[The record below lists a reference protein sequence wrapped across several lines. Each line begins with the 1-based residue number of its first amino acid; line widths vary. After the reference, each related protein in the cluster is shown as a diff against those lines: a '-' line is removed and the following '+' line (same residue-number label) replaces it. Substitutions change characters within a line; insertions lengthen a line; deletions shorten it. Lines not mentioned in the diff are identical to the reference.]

1 MHTRKLKDFIS
12 HATKLP
18 EHEWTRTQ
26 GHLVE
31 KHYKK
36 GAIIHQL
43 GNYFN
48 TLLFI
53 NNGLARSYL
62 IDDKGGDFTWS
73 IHFNDKTAKVENL
86 FMTDFANL
94 IRPQANQLQFEALE
108 NTTVVEIKKDDLHS
122 WYRES
127 HEWANTGRIITEAAY
142 CFTRN
147 RSLSLLSKTATQRY
161 IDLKEENP
169 SFAEKALQCHI
180 ASYLGITP
188 QSLSRIRK
196 ELAMNKCE

>member
-1 MHTRKLKDFIS
+1 MHTKKLKDYIF

-18 EHEWTRTQ
+18 EHEWARTQ
-26 GHLVE
+26 GCIVE

-36 GAIIHQL
+36 GTTIHQSGKL
-43 GNYFN
+43 FN

-62 IDDKGGDFTWS
+62 TDDEGKEFTWS
-73 IHFNDKTAKVENL
+73 IHFNDATSKIENL

-94 IRPQANQLQFEALE
+94 IHPQTNQLQFEALE

-127 HEWANTGRIITEAAY
+127 HAWANTGRIITEAAY

-161 IDLKEENP
+161 IDLKQEKP
-169 SFAEKALQCHI
+169 SFVEKASQYHI

-188 QSLSRIRK
+188 QSLSRIKK
-196 ELAMNKCE
+196 ELGVCRA